1 MCVWYVCVQCDRYLA
16 SRSLAHTK
24 RIHRT
29 PCTSDRCHGR
39 WHASA
44 VQTWATLVV
53 CVLFGR
59 RSPRI
64 ATICCCEICCLGGCR
79 DGGDRV
85 GGQSCGHGRVDGT
98 DQCELPRVRRRLPFA
113 GVCDKTLSCH
123 SLPLFFPLS
132 YILFYTLSLSCAF
145 LTGQIIVQWHAR
157 IKILVFIVFSYKK
170 HRFTKT
176 FFCCLLL

>member
-1 MCVWYVCVQCDRYLA
+1 MFVCVCVCVYVCACVWYVCVQCNRYLA
-16 SRSLAHTK
+16 SRSLAHTT

-59 RSPRI
+59 HSPRI
-64 ATICCCEICCLGGCR
+64 ATVCCCEICCLGGCR

-85 GGQSCGHGRVDGT
+85 GRQSCGHGRVDGT
-98 DQCELPRVRRRLPFA
+98 DHCELPRVRRRLPFA
-113 GVCDKTLSCH
+113 RVRDKH
-123 SLPLFFPLS
+123 SLL
-132 YILFYTLSLSCAF
+132 ILFRSRPCSLTFYFTRFCSRALS
-145 LTGQIIVQWHAR
+145 
-157 IKILVFIVFSYKK
+157 
-170 HRFTKT
+170 
-176 FFCCLLL
+176 